1 MRFHHLVSRTRLI
14 LSMLVGSL
22 PAMAASSPAVA
33 VAADVPQTVSIVFK
47 LRNTQD
53 LARFIAQSV
62 DPQSRHFRAF
72 YSTQQFADAYGPRD
86 WELAQVLHFMQ
97 QNGITINEVYD
108 SHMIVRATG
117 TTAQFNALL
126 NTVICSYQDEHGR
139 RFQRPSRKPT
149 VPTEVK
155 DIVLLVAGLDTTPAL
170 HPHMRRSARITD
182 PSLGEAAPA
191 LVLPNGAAATGVP
204 GNFTVG
210 DVANLYN
217 INPLYQRH
225 ITGQAQTLGIATLAT
240 FDPADAYGY
249 WSAVGLAVASNRI
262 KEIPLDGG
270 AGTDGADETTLD
282 VQQSGGLAP
291 KAKILV
297 YEAPNTDSGFIDL
310 FYRAVSDN
318 WVDTLSCSWGLGEA
332 FLDTDTLT
340 AFQQAFMEAAA
351 QGIPV
356 FTSSGDAGAFDVNG
370 SLPTPQFSPLNSV
383 DHPSADP
390 YVTAAGGTT
399 LPITLTLA
407 HGTVVVPQE
416 RPWGWDYLENYIV
429 TYYGQYTYDSV
440 FFPVGGG
447 GGVSF
452 NFPAPSWQLGLAG
465 RRTTPAAFSTLF
477 FYPNYTSTNPDTSG
491 AEDLADLPIGYAGR
505 NLPDVS
511 LNADP
516 ETGYLLFF
524 GGVFYNGFGGT
535 SFVAPQLNG
544 IAALLTQSAGTRLGY
559 LNPQLYAI
567 FTHRGYGPKSP
578 FNAITTGT
586 NLYWHAIPDYNPASG
601 LGTLDVTKLEKELC
615 GH

>member
-1 MRFHHLVSRTRLI
+1 
-14 LSMLVGSL
+14 MLVGGL
-22 PAMAASSPAVA
+22 PATAASSPAVA

-53 LARFIAQSV
+53 LERFIAQSV
-62 DPQSRHFRAF
+62 DPQSRHFRTF
-72 YSTQQFADAYGPRD
+72 YSTQQFAEAYGPRD
-86 WELAQVLHFMQ
+86 WELALVLHFMQ

-126 NTVICSYQDEHGR
+126 NTVICSYQDDHGR
-139 RFQRPSRKPT
+139 RFQRPSRKPS

-155 DIVLLVAGLDTTPAL
+155 DIVLLVAGLDTTPAFL
-170 HPHMRRSARITD
+170 SHMRKSPLID
-182 PSLGEAAPA
+182 PSLGTAPP

-249 WSAVGLAVASNRI
+249 WSALGLAVAPNRI

-270 AGTDGADETTLD
+270 AGTNGADETTLD
-282 VQQSGGLAP
+282 VQQAGGLAP

-318 WVDTLSCSWGLGEA
+318 RVDTLSCSWGLGEA

-356 FTSSGDAGAFDVNG
+356 FTSAGDAGAFDVNR

-399 LPITLTLA
+399 LPITLALA
-407 HGTVVVPQE
+407 TATSWCP
-416 RPWGWDYLENYIV
+416 RN
-429 TYYGQYTYDSV
+429 
-440 FFPVGGG
+440 
-447 GGVSF
+447 
-452 NFPAPSWQLGLAG
+452 APG
-465 RRTTPAAFSTLF
+465 
-477 FYPNYTSTNPDTSG
+477 
-491 AEDLADLPIGYAGR
+491 
-505 NLPDVS
+505 
-511 LNADP
+511 
-516 ETGYLLFF
+516 
-524 GGVFYNGFGGT
+524 
-535 SFVAPQLNG
+535 
-544 IAALLTQSAGTRLGY
+544 AGT
-559 LNPQLYAI
+559 
-567 FTHRGYGPKSP
+567 TWKTTSSP
-578 FNAITTGT
+578 ITDSTPT
-586 NLYWHAIPDYNPASG
+586 IPSSSPWAAAA
-601 LGTLDVTKLEKELC
+601 V
-615 GH
+615 